1 MYLFCIGLLKSANH
15 ALSRLAA
22 RTQQLQGEHDPPPT
36 VVPYLGARPRPSQ
49 VLDVGVPTHA
59 KCAPPCQLQHKPF
72 LGCQICFPSV
82 SQICTNYGTRF
93 EVMFGSVWKPDVE
106 PVWEDLVIFVCQ
118 IRQFSEHFGVPH
130 WLPFWAHPIWELF
143 SHFAS
148 LLGARFG
155 SIFGP
160 QKWVPKMVPY

>member
-1 MYLFCIGLLKSANH
+1 MYLFCIGLLRSANH

-59 KCAPPCQLQHKPF
+59 KCGPPCQLQHKPP
-72 LGCQICFPSV
+72 LGCQICFPSD

-93 EVMFGSVWKPDVE
+93 EVMFGSVWELDVE

-118 IRQFSEHFGVPH
+118 I
-130 WLPFWAHPIWELF
+130 
-143 SHFAS
+143 
-148 LLGARFG
+148 
-155 SIFGP
+155 
-160 QKWVPKMVPY
+160 